1 MINPELKVGD
11 RIILW
16 NMTDEISVKPGTK
29 GTVTN
34 IIDDPFQDDNKIIS
48 VKWDNGSTL
57 ALLSQMDMWKLDKTK
72 IKESFDN
79 GDRNIQFLIDNRDLK
94 KTMDLNYFRDY
105 FKLLR
110 DTGITNMHG
119 ASPFVYM
126 TAKHL
131 ERYYGE
137 NREDDENFQKLLE
150 KQDEARAKFLSG
162 LVKFANK
169 TNVDLSDDSNINSLA
184 RRLAIKVLQ
193 FYMLFY

>member
-1 MINPELKVGD
+1 LNPNEPTEKF
-11 RIILW
+11 W
-16 NMTDEISVKPGTK
+16 QAK
-29 GTVTN
+29 
-34 IIDDPFQDDNKIIS
+34 
-48 VKWDNGSTL
+48 
-57 ALLSQMDMWKLDKTK
+57 MDMWKLDKTK

-119 ASPFVYM
+119 ASTFVYM

-137 NREDDENFQKLLE
+137 DREDDENFQKLLE

>member
-11 RIILW
+11 RIVLW
-16 NMTDEISVKPGTK
+16 SMSDEISVPPGTK

-34 IIDDPFQDDNKIIS
+34 IVDDPFENDSKIIS
-48 VKWDNGSTL
+48 VNWENGSSL
-57 ALLSQMDMWKLDKTK
+57 SLLSQVDMWKLDKSK
-72 IKESFDN
+72 IKESV
-79 GDRNIQFLIDNRDLK
+79 GDDSPNIKFLIDNKDLK

-137 NREDDENFQKLLE
+137 DREDDENFQKLLE